1 MRVDVLGLQAF
12 IAIADHGSFVAAARA
27 LNLSQT
33 ALSHRIGKI
42 ETELGLPLF
51 VRTTRKLAL
60 TKEGLALLPRARR
73 AIDDLEGAI
82 AELRRLGELRQREI
96 IVGAIPSLV
105 IGVLAGALGSFAEE
119 MPGIRVLVRDG
130 YDYYVDDQVNGGQ
143 AEFGLTV
150 RRGTHAELDFE
161 PVAVEH
167 FEAVCREDHPL
178 AARAS
183 VDWEELRAHV
193 LIGNSVVDAAL
204 RHNRSLAEW
213 AYQAENVS
221 TAIALVQAGLG
232 ITVVPGFQLAQ
243 PGLRGLKSLDVVD
256 PSVKREVGFIFRPD
270 IVLSQPARLL
280 MEHIRMRLEK
290 LAPRISAD

>member
-42 ETELGLPLF
+42 EAELGLPLL

-73 AIDDLEGAI
+73 AIDDLEGAV
-82 AELRRLGELRQREI
+82 AELKQLGQLRQREI
-96 IVGAIPSLV
+96 VVGCIPSLAT
-105 IGVLAGALGSFAEE
+105 GVLAGVLEAFAAEVS
-119 MPGIRVLVRDG
+119 GIRVRVIEG
-130 YDYYVDDQVNGGQ
+130 ADYYVDDSVLGGQ

-161 PVAVEH
+161 AVVVEP
-167 FEAVCREDHPL
+167 FKAVCRDDHPL
-178 AARAS
+178 AARGA
-183 VDWEELRAHV
+183 VTWVELADHP

-204 RHNRSLAEW
+204 RHDRSLADW
-213 AYQAENVS
+213 TFQAENVS
-221 TAIALVQAGLG
+221 TAMGFAQAGLG
-232 ITVVPGFQLAQ
+232 VTVVPGFQLAQ
-243 PGLRGLKSLDVVD
+243 PGYPALKSLDVTD
-256 PSVKREVGFIFRPD
+256 PPVRRAVGFITRPD
-270 IVLSQPARLL
+270 VPMSEPALRLMRHVRARLTSL
-280 MEHIRMRLEK
+280 G
-290 LAPRISAD
+290 APAG